1 MGCSVEDSPTRLRT
15 GTMERRRA
23 PDGELYTKSQFEE
36 WFGGLEE
43 WAAAAPQREQ
53 QPQQQQQR
61 RSRQQQREQQRPPQ
75 PEEKPAEPA
84 ARPRRV
90 LAAGSPLF
98 QQVVAIQRDRQSF
111 AAVCRVAVACAWRV
125 PALPPSNGTGGISNG
140 PSSNPFPM
148 VALRP
153 PPTGGSRRQEAHQA
167 VAINEPVGAGPG
179 ARCQSRGRSSRRC
192 P

>member
-1 MGCSVEDSPTRLRT
+1 
-15 GTMERRRA
+15 MERRQA

-75 PEEKPAEPA
+75 PEEKPAEPGV
-84 ARPRRV
+84 RPRRV

-111 AAVCRVAVACAWRV
+111 AAVDRDDKKHIKRWQSTSRWEQGQGPDANREGGA
-125 PALPPSNGTGGISNG
+125 PAAAPD
-140 PSSNPFPM
+140 
-148 VALRP
+148 
-153 PPTGGSRRQEAHQA
+153 
-167 VAINEPVGAGPG
+167 
-179 ARCQSRGRSSRRC
+179 
-192 P
+192 